1 EIANKKIIEK
11 IDSLNYEVR
20 TIVNSVKDF
29 KEYVESPILIS
40 GKEKFLLIT
49 GKARNGKSHLLCDI
63 FVKRLKENLP
73 TLFLLG
79 QHYTVNNPI
88 QFLAKSLGFR
98 EMSSLEILSVI
109 NTLGE
114 TCNSRVLIV
123 IDAIN

>member
-1 EIANKKIIEK
+1 M
-11 IDSLNYEVR
+11 
-20 TIVNSVKDF
+20 
-29 KEYVESPILIS
+29 
-40 GKEKFLLIT
+40 
-49 GKARNGKSHLLCDI
+49 
-63 FVKRLKENLP
+63 
-73 TLFLLG
+73 
-79 QHYTVNNPI
+79 NNPI